1 MSLGGNKRAITT
13 ARVGAARLGATRLGF
28 TPQDTVGGESDGGIN
43 RYYQWFER
51 VRSSL
56 TAAIWTKRR

>member
-1 MSLGGNKRAITT
+1 MSLGSNKRAITT

-28 TPQDTVGGESDGGIN
+28 VPKDTVGGTADGGVD
-43 RYYQWFER
+43 RYYRWFER

-56 TAAIWTKRR
+56 SSIWTQRR